1 MVFWRTAPQDWFRS
15 FLAKRSVPQ
24 SFKILGPLTA
34 LEKAW
39 MRMIVIDGND
49 DARAGKQGVTFAY
62 WP

>member
-1 MVFWRTAPQDWFRS
+1 M
-15 FLAKRSVPQ
+15 AKRSVPQ